1 MEDGGADAVWTKI
14 DEDGFDGTSWAVD
27 KLISNGGKK
36 DFTIPSDLK
45 AGKYIGKHGFIET
58 DILLPMRLVPNT

>member
-1 MEDGGADAVWTKI
+1 MEDGGADTVWSKI

-36 DFTIPSDLK
+36 DFTVPSDLK
-45 AGKYIGKHGFIET
+45 AGKYIGKHA
-58 DILLPMRLVPNT
+58 LLLSERLVLNI